1 MKEIE
6 KEIEKE
12 IREKITTYPWD
23 VLEGKIL
30 TCENIKLACKRFIG
44 FLDMEDRYFDVGDVE
59 RTIRFFERF
68 RHFTGQ
74 YNNKPFILQEWQKFM
89 ICGIYGFKWKKD
101 GTRVTRT
108 FILSVSRKQGK
119 TSCISIMAIKALLEE
134 NNAQVIV
141 AANSASQASIL
152 FKMASSYL
160 KSLGGKVDKL
170 FRRFRDRIMFDK
182 TDSSMRVVSADASRL
197 DGLNCN
203 FAVVDEI
210 SQAPNSD
217 VYDVLE
223 SSMGSRQ
230 QPLMCCCT
238 TRSNNQ
244 SGFYKELEQSGIDVM
259 RGLKQ
264 DDSVFCLVY
273 TLDDGDDC
281 EDEKVWKKCS
291 PNLGISVS
299 EDFYRQ
305 QITKMK
311 NNPSQTTAIMTK
323 VFNVWTSTSN
333 VWIPQSYTFK
343 VMDKVRMDDF
353 KDKLLYLSFDL
364 ASTSD
369 LTCLSAMYVDNGIY
383 YFKNWYY
390 LPQEA
395 LKTSTNKDNYKK
407 WQRQG
412 FLTVTQGNVTD
423 YDYVM
428 NDIQKLQDNSEGI
441 VRISYDSW
449 NATDFTIRL
458 TESGFNMKPYSQS
471 IGSMNRPTKAIERL
485 IMEGKNI
492 VIDKNPITLFCF
504 ENSVPKPDYNDNIKI
519 IKESYENKID
529 GVIAIIMNYGG
540 FQEENH
546 YDGSL
551 IEGIT
556 L

>member
-1 MKEIE
+1 M

-323 VFNVWTSTSN
+323 VFNVWTSTSD

-343 VMDKVRMDDF
+343 VMDKVKMDDF

-369 LTCLSAMYVDNGIY
+369 LTCLSAMYEENGTY

-407 WQRQG
+407 WQKQG

-485 IMEGKNI
+485 IIEGKNI

-546 YDGSL
+546 YDGAL

>member
-1 MKEIE
+1 M

-23 VLEGKIL
+23 VLDGKIL
-30 TCENIKLACKRFIG
+30 ACENIKLACKRFMD
-44 FLDMEDRYFDVGDVE
+44 FLDMEDRYFDVEDVE

-101 GTRVTRT
+101 NTRVTRT
-108 FILSVSRKQGK
+108 FILSVSRKGGK
-119 TSCISIMAIKALLEE
+119 SSIISIMAIKALLEE

-343 VMDKVRMDDF
+343 VMDKVKMDDF

-369 LTCLSAMYVDNGIY
+369 LTCLSAMYEDNGIY

-458 TESGFNMKPYSQS
+458 TEGGFNMKPYSQS

>member
-1 MKEIE
+1 M

-30 TCENIKLACKRFIG
+30 ACENIKLACKRFMD
-44 FLDMEDRYFDVGDVE
+44 FLDMEDRYFDVEDVE

-244 SGFYKELEQSGIDVM
+244 SGFYKELEQSGIDVL

-343 VMDKVRMDDF
+343 VMDKVKMDDF

-369 LTCLSAMYVDNGIY
+369 LTCLSAMYEDNGTY

-529 GVIAIIMNYGG
+529 GVVAIIMNYGG

>member
-1 MKEIE
+1 M

-101 GTRVTRT
+101 NTRVTRT
-108 FILSVSRKQGK
+108 FILSVSRKGGK
-119 TSCISIMAIKALLEE
+119 SSIISIMAIKALLEE

-273 TLDDGDDC
+273 TLDEGDDC

-353 KDKLLYLSFDL
+353 NDKLLYLSFDL

-369 LTCLSAMYVDNGIY
+369 LTCLSAMYEDNGIY

-485 IMEGKNI
+485 IIEGKNI

>member
-1 MKEIE
+1 M

-23 VLEGKIL
+23 VLDGKIL
-30 TCENIKLACKRFIG
+30 ACENIKLACKRFMD
-44 FLDMEDRYFDVGDVE
+44 FLDMKDRYFDVGDVE
-59 RTIRFFERF
+59 RTIRFFQRF

-74 YNNKPFILQEWQKFM
+74 YNNKPFILQDWQKFM

-101 GTRVTRT
+101 NTRVTRT
-108 FILSVSRKQGK
+108 FILSVSRKGGK
-119 TSCISIMAIKALLEE
+119 SSIISIMAIKALLEE

-160 KSLGGKVDKL
+160 KTLGGKVDKL

-281 EDEKVWKKCS
+281 EDEEVWKKCS

-343 VMDKVRMDDF
+343 VMDKVKMDDF

-369 LTCLSAMYVDNGIY
+369 LTCLSAMYEDNGTY

-546 YDGSL
+546 YDGAL

>member
-1 MKEIE
+1 M

-30 TCENIKLACKRFIG
+30 TCENIKLACKRFMD

-101 GTRVTRT
+101 NTRVTRT

-343 VMDKVRMDDF
+343 VMDKVKMDDF
-353 KDKLLYLSFDL
+353 NDKLLYLSFDL

-369 LTCLSAMYVDNGIY
+369 LTCLSAMYEDNGTY

-504 ENSVPKPDYNDNIKI
+504 ENSVPKSDYNDNIKI

-546 YDGSL
+546 YDGAL

>member
-1 MKEIE
+1 MN
-6 KEIEKE
+6 EIEKE

-44 FLDMEDRYFDVGDVE
+44 FLDMEDRYFDVEDVE

-101 GTRVTRT
+101 NTRVTRT

-244 SGFYKELEQSGIDVM
+244 SGFYKELEQSGIDVL

-264 DDSVFCLVY
+264 DDSVFCMVY

-343 VMDKVRMDDF
+343 VMDKVKMDDF

-369 LTCLSAMYVDNGIY
+369 LTCLSAMYEDNGTY

-519 IKESYENKID
+519 IKESYEDKID